1 MDLKSVEARLVELR
15 TKAANLNSQ
24 LCSDSFGSLE
34 EKKSAKKEYMSVSA
48 EIAAAR
54 LQKHNLI
61 LTAKNKPNDGSEGD
75 PVVRIKLASLYFPK
89 EQRAQYLATEL
100 DFLDLL
106 VMLTEVFEDSVPVV
120 SCFFSVPASNVAD
133 IPPGWYDLISNK
145 KPDGS

>member
-1 MDLKSVEARLVELR
+1 
-15 TKAANLNSQ
+15 
-24 LCSDSFGSLE
+24 
-34 EKKSAKKEYMSVSA
+34 MSVSA

-75 PVVRIKLASLYFPK
+75 PVVRIKPLAFFVFSK

-106 VMLTEVFEDSVPVV
+106 LMLTEVFEDSVPVV